1 MTGVLRIVLPSKGEM
16 EAPTLSFL
24 AGAGLPVSR
33 PNPRQYQATLPA
45 VPNAAVVFQRVDDV
59 VSQVA
64 EGSADLGI
72 AGLNNVRESQRGRES
87 LVVVIEDLGYSNCE
101 LVLAVPDA
109 WIDVATIGDLADVA
123 LEFHERGRDLRIA
136 TKYRN
141 LTSEFLLRNGITH
154 FTLVDSQ
161 GAMEA
166 APNIGNADL
175 IADLTSSGTTLRENH
190 LKTIVGGTILRSQA
204 CLIAN
209 RRTLREC
216 ADRLAAVRKILELIE
231 ARRRASGFM
240 RITANIRGES
250 EEQVAAQIW
259 ARPELAGLAGPT
271 VSRVYGQ
278 GPDRWYAV
286 AIVVRED
293 CLLEAVEHLRAV
305 GGSGVTVL
313 PATYVFESRSLHYE
327 RLLDELGI
335 ASADLVTG
343 AH

>member
-1 MTGVLRIVLPSKGEM
+1 MTCPLRIVLPSKGEM

-24 AGAGLPVSR
+24 AAAGLPVSR
-33 PNPRQYQATLPA
+33 PNPRQYQATMPA

-59 VSQVA
+59 VNQVA
-64 EGSADLGI
+64 DGSADLGI

-87 LVVVIEDLGYSNCE
+87 LIVVIEDLGYSTCE
-101 LVLAVPDA
+101 LVLAVPDT

-123 LEFHERGRDLRIA
+123 VEFRERGRDLRIA
-136 TKYRN
+136 TKYRH
-141 LTSEFLLRNGITH
+141 LTSEFLLRNGITQ

-166 APNIGNADL
+166 APNVGNADL

-209 RRTLREC
+209 RETVGACR
-216 ADRLAAVRKILELIE
+216 DRLAGVRKILELIE
-231 ARRRASGFM
+231 ARRRAAGFL
-240 RITANIRGES
+240 RITANICGES

-286 AIVVRED
+286 AIVVRD
-293 CLLEAVEHLRAV
+293 DVLLDAVEHLRAV

-313 PATYVFESRSLHYE
+313 PATYVFENRSLHFE
-327 RLLDELGI
+327 RLLEALGI
-335 ASADLVTG
+335 SHAVPAGT
-343 AH
+343 AQ